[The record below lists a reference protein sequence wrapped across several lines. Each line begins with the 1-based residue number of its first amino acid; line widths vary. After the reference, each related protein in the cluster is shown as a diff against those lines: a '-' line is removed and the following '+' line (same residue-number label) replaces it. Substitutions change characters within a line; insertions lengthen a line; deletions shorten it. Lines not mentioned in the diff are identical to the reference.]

1 MGKPGFGF
9 EKIMGRRKSSGNA
22 IEDMGAPPVQDSPP
36 APENR
41 DSGSSGF
48 HVLSHEEAER
58 RRESAA
64 MKKAVPEKRGGF
76 GRFSAFGTNKT
87 RQQSFEEESSS
98 SKSKSSSGTNFS
110 MNRENNRFGST
121 STLPSSADADSQDNM
136 FAHTRPHIP
145 HAHTFSMTG
154 MKKALPTPPK
164 SRTFLPTGVHDDDD
178 TAPGASNRTRAMTSS
193 SYASTAVAP
202 KLEADL
208 SFDSSFDDMFSGLD
222 GKRRSPELK
231 EPNGSSN
238 GRSLLAGKRGFQTK
252 PLDIN
257 TGNTALDVEP
267 PPKSWDSRGS
277 GDRLIASPQ
286 DLSPPPPPPPHKY
299 FSSPNGAVAEPVKTS
314 SASYEDEDAK
324 LVRASFIARKSMRQE
339 NSPVQKP
346 ISISS
351 ASALSLQTPL
361 TSRTSSN
368 NSATKESTPS
378 SEGPLDHLEENLFAS
393 KNSEPEFKKP
403 ALPPANHNSPLTATP
418 TQSNKSTPRVLT
430 QAEFHQMKQ
439 HEKVQPPPE
448 ESDSDDYD
456 DEEEA
461 IQKREQEEL
470 MRRKQQQ
477 QRMARDHIRKSTV
490 GSADANR
497 PASGLGMSMG
507 FPSEVSL
514 KADDWSDEDVPLG
527 ILKEHGFPS
536 RSKPPTRPEN
546 AAPSFISGSG
556 MYPDRPASAG
566 AAGRPMSTAYR
577 PAFARKLPDDPFLG
591 AGLVQPSNRESM
603 GFNRGPAS
611 VHGGEGFGFT
621 PGVPPGGLITRIQE
635 QEEQRRLR
643 QGGGASRR
651 DASGAISYQGFNAI
665 TASAT
670 PTRMS
675 QLPGANMP
683 GVGMNQ
689 TPMMPM
695 MGMNQM
701 SPGMPMGYQMPQTS
715 QEVFQMQ
722 QMQQF
727 QQMQQMLAMQMQMMQ
742 MGGGMGG
749 QMNGMQMPPMMNMAQ
764 MPPMQGMP
772 PMGGFPNGAGNRP
785 MSIASSRMMSPQ
797 QNGHLMPMH
806 NQNRPNSTFGLQPPQ
821 PAPTTNYTPSIAPSE
836 RSNIGMAPRYR
847 PIAINPQDGIS
858 TEGSSQTLQATGG
871 AADRQSTFG
880 KIKGILKKPSPS
892 PSPAPLQKEEPDDE
906 NWGSLAARKKKFA
919 KKTEQKADSGA
930 EPDLKDLYRGLE

>member
-1 MGKPGFGF
+1 
-9 EKIMGRRKSSGNA
+9 
-22 IEDMGAPPVQDSPP
+22 
-36 APENR
+36 
-41 DSGSSGF
+41 
-48 HVLSHEEAER
+48 
-58 RRESAA
+58 
-64 MKKAVPEKRGGF
+64 
-76 GRFSAFGTNKT
+76 
-87 RQQSFEEESSS
+87 
-98 SKSKSSSGTNFS
+98 

-136 FAHTRPHIP
+136 FATNRPHIP
-145 HAHTFSMTG
+145 HAHTFSMGG
-154 MKKALPTPPK
+154 MRKALPTPPK
-164 SRTFLPTGVHDDDD
+164 SRTFLPAGVHDDAD
-178 TAPGASNRTRAMTSS
+178 TTPGASKRTRAMTAS

-202 KLEADL
+202 KLDADL

-222 GKRRSPELK
+222 SKRLSPEIQ

-238 GRSLLAGKRGFQTK
+238 GRSLLAGKRFQTK
-252 PLDIN
+252 PLDIE

-277 GDRLIASPQ
+277 GDRLMASP
-286 DLSPPPPPPPHKY
+286 SPPPPPPPHKY
-299 FSSPNGAVAEPVKTS
+299 LSSPNGAAAESGNTS
-314 SASYEDEDAK
+314 SASFEDEDAK
-324 LVRASFIARKSMRQE
+324 LVRASFIARKSMRQD

-368 NSATKESTPS
+368 NSATKDSIPS
-378 SEGPLDHLEENLFAS
+378 PNGLLDDPEENLFTS
-393 KNSEPEFKKP
+393 KKSEPEFKKP
-403 ALPPANHNSPLTATP
+403 ALPPPIRDSPSAATP
-418 TQSNKSTPRVLT
+418 TQSNKSTPRVVT
-430 QAEFHQMKQ
+430 QAEFRQMKQ

-490 GSADANR
+490 GSADPNR
-497 PASGLGMSMG
+497 PASGLAMSMG

-514 KADDWSDEDVPLG
+514 KADDWSDEDVPLE
-527 ILKEHGFPS
+527 ILKQHGFPS

-546 AAPSFISGSG
+546 AAPSFISGSN
-556 MYPDRPASAG
+556 MFPDRPASAG
-566 AAGRPMSTAYR
+566 AAGSRMSTAYK
-577 PAFARKLPDDPFLG
+577 PAFARKLPEDPFIG

-643 QGGGASRR
+643 QGGGASRK
-651 DASGAISYQGFNAI
+651 DASGAISYQGFNAV
-665 TASAT
+665 TASA

-701 SPGMPMGYQMPQTS
+701 NPMMPMGYQMGQTP
-715 QEVFQMQ
+715 QEVLAMQ
-722 QMQQF
+722 QMQF

-749 QMNGMQMPPMMNMAQ
+749 QMNGMNGMNGMQMPPTMNMPQMPPM
-764 MPPMQGMP
+764 PT
-772 PMGGFPNGAGNRP
+772 MGAFPNGANRP
-785 MSIASSRMMSPQ
+785 MSIASSRMLSPQ
-797 QNGHLMPMH
+797 HGNNLMPMH
-806 NQNRPNSTFGLQPPQ
+806 PNRPNSTFGGLHP
-821 PAPTTNYTPSIAPSE
+821 PAPAPATNYTPSIAPSE

-847 PIAINPQDGIS
+847 PIATNPHDGIS
-858 TEGSSQTLQATGG
+858 SESSQTLQATGG

-892 PSPAPLQKEEPDDE
+892 PSPAPPNAKEEADDE

-919 KKTEQKADSGA
+919 KKTEKKADSGA
-930 EPDLKDLYRGLE
+930 EPDLKDLYKGLE